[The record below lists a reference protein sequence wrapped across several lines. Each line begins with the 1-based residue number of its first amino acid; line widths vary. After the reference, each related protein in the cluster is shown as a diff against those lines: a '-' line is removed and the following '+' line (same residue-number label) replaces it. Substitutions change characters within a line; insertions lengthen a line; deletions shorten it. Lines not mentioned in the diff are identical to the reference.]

1 MARRTGEGIAL
12 RVKPAI
18 SVQSRAI
25 SLTVRKAISAAFS
38 AAISTAI
45 SAQSRVQPERSF
57 EDLVRVDR
65 LVQKG
70 WEAMARRYAHRVR
83 SARRLARVEDGRALL
98 RRQEREEPVDDAVD
112 VTRIRRRLWW
122 ALRRRVPLVFITVFS
137 VTQIAATGSPR
148 PCIDAQIGAWDG
160 VTKPG
165 DTLLVRRR
173 QSVCRCPLPAEGQC
187 RARRT

>member
-1 MARRTGEGIAL
+1 MVRRTGEGIAL

-38 AAISTAI
+38 AAIS
-45 SAQSRVQPERSF
+45 AQSRVQPERSF
-57 EDLVRVDR
+57 EDIVRVDR

-83 SARRLARVEDGRALL
+83 SARRLARVEDGRALF

-137 VTQIAATGSPR
+137 VTQIDATGSPR
-148 PCIDAQIGAWDG
+148 PCINAQIGARDG

>member
-1 MARRTGEGIAL
+1 MVRRTGEGIAL

-38 AAISTAI
+38 AAISAAI

-57 EDLVRVDR
+57 EDIVRVDR

-83 SARRLARVEDGRALL
+83 SARRLARVEDGRALF

-137 VTQIAATGSPR
+137 VTQIDATGSPR
-148 PCIDAQIGAWDG
+148 PCIDAQIGARDG

-165 DTLLVRRR
+165 DALLVRRR